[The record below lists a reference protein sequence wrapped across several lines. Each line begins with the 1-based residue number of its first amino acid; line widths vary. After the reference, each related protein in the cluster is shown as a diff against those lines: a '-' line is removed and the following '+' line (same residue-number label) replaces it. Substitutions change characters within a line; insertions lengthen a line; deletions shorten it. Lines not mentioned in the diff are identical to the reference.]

1 MKALKNVLLGIALIA
16 LGVIF
21 ALNALGIISVDLFF
35 EGWWTL
41 FIIVPSFFG
50 LFSKNDR
57 IGAIFGLLIG
67 IAFLLAA
74 RDIIDFDLI
83 WKLILPAVLIFAGIK
98 IVFGKSFKKKE
109 KEGRKGRHNSIFA
122 SENANFDGHIIKS
135 TEFNC
140 VFGELQIFMGHAI
153 LESDVT
159 ISINNVFGSTE
170 IKLPDGVNVSVSSS
184 TFLGDVEHKISTER
198 LEGAYTVNIKAN
210 CVFGEIVIL

>member
-1 MKALKNVLLGIALIA
+1 MKALKNVLLGIALIV

-21 ALNALGIISVDLFF
+21 ALNALDVISVDVFF
-35 EGWWTL
+35 KGWWTL

-67 IAFLLAA
+67 VAFLLAA
-74 RDIIDFDLI
+74 RDIIGFDLI

-98 IVFGKSFKKKE
+98 IVFGKSFKKKD
-109 KEGRKGRHNSIFA
+109 KEDSKDKRNSIFA
-122 SENANFDGHIIKS
+122 SENSNFDGQIIES

-153 LESDVT
+153 LDKDVT

-184 TFLGDVEHKISTER
+184 TFLGDVENKISTER

-210 CVFGEIVIL
+210 CVLGEIVIL